1 MLFPQQNSYRA
12 IYSLNGLWRL
22 LHDPEDV
29 GEREDWPRRPLPSDA
44 FWVAVPGAWNEQL
57 TECGLKNY
65 VGKVWYERALSIPAF
80 DRKTHCVI
88 LRVGAADHS
97 ATVWL
102 NGTRIGSHQGG
113 FLPFECDLTDAV
125 EPGGAPNRLVISV
138 DSRLS
143 MESLPQ
149 GIDPVTPPYDKSRYD
164 RRHVFPPT
172 RFDFFP
178 YGGLTRSI
186 QLMVVPRS
194 RVSSIS
200 VDASLSGNVWVS
212 VGCEGEP
219 QKGTVEILDV
229 ELRSVVGPIPI
240 DVKGAEGACTLSI
253 SAPHRWSPATP
264 YLYTALVRLF
274 DSSGAEIDRYEE
286 TFGVRTIAVEGGKLL
301 LNGEP
306 LYLVGFGKHED
317 YPIVGRGEFRPAHV
331 RDFELM
337 RWTGANSFRTSHYP
351 YNEELMQMADRLGF
365 LVIDEVPATS
375 LGFLSDRFEDL
386 VGLLENHKR
395 VMKELIARDR
405 NHPSVISWSTAN
417 EPNLWNEPSY
427 GNEASR
433 RYFREIYQHV
443 HSIDPSRP
451 VIAITTPAFSVEDD
465 SLAACDIIGIN
476 RYFGWYTEP
485 ASLEKARR
493 KLDQEMDAL
502 FARYGKPIMITEC
515 GADTMEGSHATT
527 LQMFT
532 EEYQTELLRV
542 YASVADRKAY
552 CAGFHVWNFA
562 DFLTPQHFRR
572 VILNR
577 KGVFTRERE
586 PKNAAFFLRA
596 HWTALDR
603 VMPRHRPKSYSNT
616 FLVQDIES
624 QE

>member
-1 MLFPQQNSYRA
+1 MLFPQQSSYRA
-12 IYSLNGLWRL
+12 IYCLNGLWRL
-22 LHDPEDV
+22 LPDPKDTGEHDN
-29 GEREDWPRRPLPSDA
+29 WPSRPLPPEA

-57 TECGLKNY
+57 AECGMKNY
-65 VGKVWYERALSIPAF
+65 VGRSWYERTFGLPAF
-80 DRKTHCVI
+80 DRTSHRAI

-102 NGTRIGSHQGG
+102 NGVRVGSHQGG
-113 FLPFECDLTDAV
+113 YLPFECDLTAAV
-125 EPGGAPNRLVISV
+125 SPGGDLNRLVVSV
-138 DSRLS
+138 DSRLD

-149 GIDPVTPPYDKSRYD
+149 GIDPEIPPYNRSRYD
-164 RRHVFPPT
+164 RRHVNPPT

-178 YGGLTRSI
+178 YGGLTRSV

-194 RVSSIS
+194 RISSIA

-219 QKGTVEILDV
+219 KNGTVEILDSD
-229 ELRSVVGPIPI
+229 LHRVVGPVPI
-240 DVKGAEGACTLSI
+240 NALEGKGGCTLSI
-253 SAPHRWSPATP
+253 PSPHRWSPSNP

-274 DSSGAEIDRYEE
+274 DSPGVEIDRYDE
-286 TFGVRTIAVEGGKLL
+286 TFGVRTVAVDGGKIL

-306 LYLVGFGKHED
+306 LYMVGFGKHED

-337 RWTGANSFRTSHYP
+337 RWSGANSFRTSHYP
-351 YNEELMQMADRLGF
+351 YSEEIMQMADRMGF

-386 VGLLENHKR
+386 TGLLENHKR
-395 VMKELIARDR
+395 VMKELIDRDR

-427 GNEASR
+427 GNDASR

-443 HSIDPSRP
+443 RSLDPSRP

-485 ASLEKARR
+485 ASLKAAGV
-493 KLDQEMDAL
+493 KLDREMDAL

-515 GADTMEGSHATT
+515 GADTIEGAHATT
-527 LQMFT
+527 VQMFT

-542 YASVADRKAY
+542 YASVADQKEY

-577 KGVFTRERE
+577 KGVFTRERD
-586 PKNAAFFLRA
+586 PKSAAFFLRS
-596 HWTALDR
+596 HWAALDR
-603 VMPRHRPKSYSNT
+603 VLPQHRPRTYSDS
-616 FLVQDIES
+616 FLVQDIEV